1 VQVSGI
7 TNGAFDL
14 YCTITSG
21 TDSESCIISV
31 VANSSVSSTLANQ
44 IACLGEWPFFTTQPA
59 GDGPFTYVWR
69 KDGELLSWATE
80 HFISITNATT
90 ENAGEYCVEV
100 SGFCDGNTVTNCA
113 TLTIILPPELTCPS
127 NLVVNC
133 ASDVPLPNPDS
144 VLMSGGTNLFFAG
157 DAVTTNACGLSILRT
172 YSSINSCGNT
182 SSCTQLILVA
192 NTNPPVLSCGTNRT
206 VECGT
211 PWDFDVPSAL
221 DFCGNT
227 NVTIKISSTV
237 TNPLVGQTFWATRT
251 WNAIDSCSNS
261 ATCIQTITLID
272 TTPPEVT
279 CPANM
284 NVAEAPRDSGFAT
297 VTFPAPVISDVC
309 DNDLAFYYDPPSGS
323 SLRLGTNLI
332 HCTVVD
338 HSRNSNTCSFA
349 VRVIP
354 YRLQVTVTS
363 TADSGPGSFRQALM
377 DANDSPDEN
386 LIVFDLPGGSGPIQ
400 LLSALPEITSP
411 VLIDGW
417 SQPGFSGHPLIE
429 LDGSTATNG
438 VPGLVLRTAS
448 NTVRGLV
455 LHGFTTGIQIESSGN
470 IIQGNFIGP
479 DLTGTNAPGNSG
491 NGIWV
496 GSSGNLIGGTDPV
509 TGNVISAN
517 ATNGIVFSGAAANNN
532 TVQGN
537 LIGKGAD
544 QVAAMGNG
552 QHGILFD
559 DQSGQNLVGGANP
572 NTIAHNS
579 GNGITLSSSA
589 GTGNALLGNSI
600 FDNHGLG
607 IDLGD
612 DGVSPNDS
620 EDTDSGPNNLQNF
633 PALTDAQSIDGVT
646 TVFGELATSGPD
658 NYRLDFFLNNATD
671 DSGYG
676 EGKVFL
682 GTKFITVHGNGTES
696 FTVTFPITATY
707 TQFITATATGPLG
720 DTSEFSRAVQ
730 VRTPPVLG
738 EEPIAAIAP
747 PGGSATFCA
756 TASGTPPITYQWRL
770 NGVNIPG
777 ATNACYAISA
787 ADVTNGGSYTILMGN
802 GLGALATIPV
812 SLTLPLLQRPGADNF
827 VDRVSLEGL
836 SGVVAGDNKRA
847 SLEHGEPLH
856 AGKLGGRSIWYSW
869 IAPVTGVTTFR
880 TLGSTFDTLLAIYS
894 GSSVTNLTTIDSDE
908 DRGGFYT
915 SKIEFNSIRGKQYQ
929 IAIDGFD
936 GSEGDFVLTWSEQD
950 TPHLQPYFLVQPRSQ
965 TVAPGSDVTFDAV
978 AVRVCGNGHNNCPIA
993 EHYPEGTLP
1002 GLTYQWYF
1010 MGIPI
1015 PGATS
1020 NSVVITNVQAELLGA
1035 YTLRV
1040 STLWQTVE
1048 SQDAILQINITGS
1061 DVEEVKATD
1070 KLADA
1075 TDPLLLGGTSSNV
1088 SVTDG
1093 RIGALAASSV
1103 VRGYS
1108 GTQIFNTAGSAT
1120 SPGEIICGVIG
1131 GASEWISLVAEETGN
1146 VLLNTDGSSYDT
1158 VVAVFRRSPTNS
1170 TILQLIACDNNN
1182 GTNGLSSSLSFPV
1195 VAGQTNYIDVDGVNG
1210 ATGILQL
1217 NYSLATST
1225 ILKSTGVTPQGEKK
1239 LQVLGRA
1246 NMHFSLQAST
1256 NLTTWTTLITTNCPE
1271 AVFDYIDTDSISIPK
1286 RYYRALLLP

>member
-1 VQVSGI
+1 
-7 TNGAFDL
+7 
-14 YCTITSG
+14 
-21 TDSESCIISV
+21 
-31 VANSSVSSTLANQ
+31 
-44 IACLGEWPFFTTQPA
+44 
-59 GDGPFTYVWR
+59 
-69 KDGELLSWATE
+69 
-80 HFISITNATT
+80 
-90 ENAGEYCVEV
+90 
-100 SGFCDGNTVTNCA
+100 
-113 TLTIILPPELTCPS
+113 
-127 NLVVNC
+127 
-133 ASDVPLPNPDS
+133 
-144 VLMSGGTNLFFAG
+144 
-157 DAVTTNACGLSILRT
+157 
-172 YSSINSCGNT
+172 
-182 SSCTQLILVA
+182 
-192 NTNPPVLSCGTNRT
+192 
-206 VECGT
+206 
-211 PWDFDVPSAL
+211 
-221 DFCGNT
+221 
-227 NVTIKISSTV
+227 
-237 TNPLVGQTFWATRT
+237 
-251 WNAIDSCSNS
+251 
-261 ATCIQTITLID
+261 
-272 TTPPEVT
+272 
-279 CPANM
+279 M

-297 VTFPAPVISDVC
+297 VTFPAPVLSDIC
-309 DNDLAFYYDPPSGS
+309 DNELAFYYDPPSGS
-323 SLRLGTNLI
+323 VLPLGTNLI
-332 HCTVVD
+332 HCAVVD
-338 HSRNSNTCSFA
+338 HSGNSNTCSFA

-386 LIVFDLPGGSGPIQ
+386 LIVFNLPGGSGSIQ

-429 LDGSTATNG
+429 LDGGTISNG
-438 VPGLVLRTAS
+438 VPGLVLRAAS

-455 LHGFTTGIQIESSGN
+455 LHGFTTGIQIESSDN

-479 DLTGTNAPGNSG
+479 DLTGTNSPGNSG

-509 TGNVISAN
+509 AGNVISAN

-537 LIGKGAD
+537 LLGVGAD
-544 QVAAMGNG
+544 QFTAMSNG
-552 QHGILFD
+552 LHGILFD
-559 DQSGQNLVGGANP
+559 EQSSQNLVGGANL
-572 NTIAHNS
+572 NKIAHNG

-600 FDNHGLG
+600 FDNRGLG

-620 EDTDSGPNNLQNF
+620 DDTDSGPNNLQNF
-633 PALTDAQSIDGVT
+633 PVLTDAQSIDGVT
-646 TVFGELATSGPD
+646 TVFGELTTSGPD
-658 NYRLDFFLNNATD
+658 NYRLDFYLNNAAD

-682 GTKFITVHGNGTES
+682 GTRFITVHGNGTES
-696 FTVTFPITATY
+696 FTVTFSISATY
-707 TQFITATATGPLG
+707 TQVITATATGPFG
-720 DTSEFSRAVQ
+720 DTSEFSRVVQ

-787 ADVTNGGSYTILMGN
+787 ADVTNGGSYTILIGN
-802 GLGALATIPV
+802 SLGALATIPV
-812 SLTLPLLQRPGADNF
+812 SLTLPLLQRQGADNF
-827 VDRVSLEGL
+827 VDRVPLEGL
-836 SGVVAGDNKRA
+836 TGVVAGDNKRA
-847 SLEHGEPLH
+847 SFEHGEPLH
-856 AGKLGGRSIWYSW
+856 AGKFGGRSIWYSW

-880 TLGSTFDTLLAIYS
+880 TLGSTFDTLMAIYS
-894 GSSVTNLTTIDSDE
+894 GVSVTNLTTIDSDE

-915 SKIEFNSIRGKQYQ
+915 SKIKFNSIRGKQYQ

-936 GSEGDFVLTWSEQD
+936 GSQGDFVLTWSEQD
-950 TPHLQPYFLVQPRSQ
+950 TPHLQPYFLLQPRSQ
-965 TVAPGSDVTFDAV
+965 TVAPGSDVTFEAV
-978 AVRVCGNGHNNCPIA
+978 AVRVCGNGHNNCPVP

-1020 NSVVITNVQAELLGA
+1020 NSVIITNVQAELLGV

-1048 SQDAILQINITGS
+1048 SQDAILQINLTGS

-1075 TDPLLLGGTSSNV
+1075 TDPLLLGGPISNV

-1131 GASEWISLVAEETGN
+1131 GASEWISLVAEEAGN

-1239 LQVLGRA
+1239 LQVLGRV